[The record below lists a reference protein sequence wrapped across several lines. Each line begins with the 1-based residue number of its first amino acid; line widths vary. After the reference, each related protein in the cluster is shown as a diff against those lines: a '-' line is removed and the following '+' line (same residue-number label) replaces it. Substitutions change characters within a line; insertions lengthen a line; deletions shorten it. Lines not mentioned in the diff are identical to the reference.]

1 MAVELSLDIAMGN
14 LGWVFF
20 DGSVPILC
28 GVVRPRLDP
37 KKKMS
42 VREQNVC
49 LIEYMA
55 KEVAVLLRENAPV
68 LVVGEA
74 PTGGARNASA
84 AIKMNMALAVVCSVC
99 STLGVL
105 YRWCSPSDVKRVTVG
120 SLTASKEEIMDWAIA
135 RYGGAKRVVDVK
147 IQKGRLAGQIAHRA
161 SYQFL
166 GTWHPAGVFE
176 HIADACGAYE
186 AITSRMKR

>member
-1 MAVELSLDIAMGN
+1 MALELSLDIAMAN

-20 DGSVPILC
+20 DAGVPTLC
-28 GVVRPRLDP
+28 GVIRPRLDP
-37 KKKMS
+37 KQKLS

-49 LIEYMA
+49 LIECMA
-55 KEVAVLLRENAPV
+55 SEFAALLRGKLPA

-99 STLGVL
+99 STLGTP
-105 YRWCSPSDVKRVTVG
+105 YHWCSPSDVKKVTVG
-120 SLTASKEEIMDWAIA
+120 PLTASKEEIMDWAIA
-135 RYGGAKRVVDVK
+135 RYGGAKRVT
-147 IQKGRLAGQIAHRA
+147 HRT

-166 GTWHPAGVFE
+166 GTWHPAGRFE

-186 AITSRMKR
+186 ATNKSKQS